1 MFAKTIKI
9 SALIFVALTIIFTL
23 IYQCNSNTVILS
35 IAITFGTISYHF
47 LMRLAVG
54 YVVNGIFHNRFNY
67 SRKWFQEKKFE
78 KHLYEGKRL
87 ISGCTPE
94 KCIPDLMLEI
104 RNASVLLYFT
114 LHSSFTLS
122 FHGASFSSSS
132 SDMSLLGLCSNRK
145 FRYLYKSR
153 P

>member
-1 MFAKTIKI
+1 M
-9 SALIFVALTIIFTL
+9 
-23 IYQCNSNTVILS
+23 
-35 IAITFGTISYHF
+35 
-47 LMRLAVG
+47 
-54 YVVNGIFHNRFNY
+54 
-67 SRKWFQEKKFE
+67 
-78 KHLYEGKRL
+78 KHLSLNQLADIVVTKRRKRL

-122 FHGASFSSSS
+122 FQGASFSNSS
-132 SDMSLLGLCSNRK
+132 SDISLLGLCSNRK

-153 P
+153 L